1 VFSATIY
8 LLAGFFPEAIEVD
21 AKKKPKA
28 VDWKNALKMMKNPE
42 DFLKRLLDYKDTVD
56 ANLVPASNV

>member
-1 VFSATIY
+1 

-28 VDWKNALKMMKNPE
+28 VDWKNALKLMKNPE

>member
-1 VFSATIY
+1 
-8 LLAGFFPEAIEVD
+8 
-21 AKKKPKA
+21 
-28 VDWKNALKMMKNPE
+28 MKNPE